1 MKRSFYYSWAQLT
14 RVPPLHSLCSVVLL
28 CLQSWT
34 RKQALTDEASI
45 LWDMHE
51 LCLLSCTL
59 SAFPQVCFHIL
70 VCTRT
75 FELKDWNCARVSFS
89 TKHWAKWQ
97 ARHVYNL
104 LVSISYWIFICTSCA
119 YCHAHCP
126 HFLKSAFIY
135 YSMYKNLWIKGL
147 KLCTRRVFVPNIGQV
162 YNLMVSIFYW
172 IFIRT
177 NCAYYHART
186 LSDFPQVCFFI
197 YVIPR
202 T

>member
-70 VCTRT
+70 CTRT
-75 FELKDWNCARVSFS
+75 FELKDWNCTCAFAFCNILSFYKACVKCGTHKSHNPNLVTENAACGFFCQNLRKVGRVGRCRNNNFQCQNNVAS
-89 TKHWAKWQ
+89 TALK
-97 ARHVYNL
+97 
-104 LVSISYWIFICTSCA
+104 FIGS
-119 YCHAHCP
+119 
-126 HFLKSAFIY
+126 
-135 YSMYKNLWIKGL
+135 W
-147 KLCTRRVFVPNIGQV
+147 
-162 YNLMVSIFYW
+162 
-172 IFIRT
+172 
-177 NCAYYHART
+177 
-186 LSDFPQVCFFI
+186 
-197 YVIPR
+197 
-202 T
+202 

>member
-70 VCTRT
+70 WTRT
-75 FELKDWNCARVSFS
+75 FELRDWDCFC

-97 ARHVYNL
+97 ARQDYNL
-104 LVSISYWIFICTSCA
+104 MVSIFYGICIFTSCA
-119 YCHAHCP
+119 YCNAHCP

-135 YSMYKNLWIKGL
+135 TTKNLLIGGL
-147 KLCTRRVFVPNIGQV
+147 LLWVKPTDSSLTEGNQIGVVFMCTTFDTS
-162 YNLMVSIFYW
+162 Y
-172 IFIRT
+172 IFIKKW
-177 NCAYYHART
+177 NIANVFLISIT
-186 LSDFPQVCFFI
+186 L
-197 YVIPR
+197 R
-202 T
+202 